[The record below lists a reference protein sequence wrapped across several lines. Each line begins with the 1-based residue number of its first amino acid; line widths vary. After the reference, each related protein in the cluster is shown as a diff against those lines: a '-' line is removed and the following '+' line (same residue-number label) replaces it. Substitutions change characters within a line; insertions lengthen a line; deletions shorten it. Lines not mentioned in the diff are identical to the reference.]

1 AIKMVT
7 PAAKQGIDPQALTD
21 RNVAVFQNL
30 WQQLGVTNDDF
41 IRTTSQRHKDGVTNI
56 VQQLLASGDIY
67 LGEYAGWYDEGQEEF
82 VTETEAKTNEYK
94 SSISGRPLVRYS
106 EKSYF
111 FRLSKYVN
119 RVRKHIEENP
129 DFVQPQSRRNELLS
143 KLTGDIA
150 DLSISRATLKWGI
163 LMPHDPEHV
172 VYVWIDALSNHI
184 TALGYASD
192 DPARFDRYWPADVHL
207 IGKEILWFHCV
218 YWPAMLFSL
227 GLPLPKCIF

>member
-30 WQQLGVTNDDF
+30 WKELGVTNDDF

-56 VQQLLASGDIY
+56 VQQLLAKGDIY

-82 VTETEAKTNEYK
+82 DTETEAKANDYK
-94 SSISGRPLVRYS
+94 SPISSRPLTRYS

-111 FRLSKYVN
+111 FRLSKYVD
-119 RVRKHIEENP
+119 RVRKHIAENP
-129 DFVQPQSRRNELLS
+129 GFVQPASRRNEVLS
-143 KLTGDIA
+143 KLAAGVE

-163 LMPHDPEHV
+163 PMPH
-172 VYVWIDALSNHI
+172 
-184 TALGYASD
+184 
-192 DPARFDRYWPADVHL
+192 
-207 IGKEILWFHCV
+207 
-218 YWPAMLFSL
+218 
-227 GLPLPKCIF
+227 